1 MFEPLNS
8 AEFCVGV
15 PVSLTN
21 TNLCLYHLSSMQV
34 PVVIQDMA
42 ASTGAPELAKFEKI
56 ARWAEVPRRNF
67 YPWVNQIPSHKSHT
81 VTAIYQLYSQL

>member
-42 ASTGAPELAKFEKI
+42 ASTGAPELAKFEKN
-56 ARWAEVPRRNF
+56 REV
-67 YPWVNQIPSHKSHT
+67 S
-81 VTAIYQLYSQL
+81 